1 MIPQILKE
9 NKMNMKNIMQEKVK
23 GNYNFLNFVIKEKK
37 LSYYN
42 YIWLLKVIVLIF
54 IKKIKKIDWNSS
66 KLILS
71 SI

>member
-54 IKKIKKIDWNSS
+54 IKKK
-66 KLILS
+66 
-71 SI
+71 

>member
-1 MIPQILKE
+1 
-9 NKMNMKNIMQEKVK
+9 MNMKNIMQEKVK